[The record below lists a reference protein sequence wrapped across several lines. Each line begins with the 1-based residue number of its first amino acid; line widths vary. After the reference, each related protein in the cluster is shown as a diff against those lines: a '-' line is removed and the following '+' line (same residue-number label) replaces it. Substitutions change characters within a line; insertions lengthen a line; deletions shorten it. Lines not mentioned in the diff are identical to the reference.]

1 MRVKKS
7 WEERPVDKHKHT
19 SSDVFLAAFSFNQV
33 LRFSDSITSAD
44 GFRQLVK
51 LAQTF
56 RVRNSFLSS
65 ERGAG
70 EAQRDADGKMSGE
83 VKKLHEGLVLMQR
96 KPPQAVHILSPSSE
110 NKDIRSQSSGWT
122 S

>member
-1 MRVKKS
+1 MGCARTLDSTRVKKS

-19 SSDVFLAAFSFNQV
+19 GGDVFLAALSFNQV
-33 LRFSDSITSAD
+33 LRFTDSITSAA
-44 GFRQLVK
+44 GFRRLVK

-70 EAQRDADGKMSGE
+70 EAQRAAR
-83 VKKLHEGLVLMQR
+83 R
-96 KPPQAVHILSPSSE
+96 KDV
-110 NKDIRSQSSGWT
+110 R
-122 S
+122 